1 MTQTTTVTALAVALA
16 AIALVARLVGFQAA
30 PPANAKA
37 GGAQQALTPERVV
50 RLGED
55 LTPIGA
61 ERAGNAAGSIP
72 GWTGG
77 LPKSPPVDW
86 SVGYTDPFVGE
97 QPLFT
102 ITAANAEKYK
112 DILSPGH
119 LAIFKRDR
127 LSFRMNVYPS
137 HRSAAYPQDVMDE
150 VKQHAGQSIEDGHH
164 IRNVGRTTVP
174 FPIPQDGLQV
184 MWNHVFRWRG
194 GSFERQF
201 VWAPVAPTGGFYIVR
216 VRLNVAFD
224 QQGYVVES
232 RPDRLYNANQFFL
245 SPPSAIGYR
254 QVQWEPIDPLGT
266 YRIRWLHVTQTLD
279 DRRLPS
285 YEYDTIEPYTGG
297 LRDADQNDGWNGAP
311 DRYNWRL
318 VGKQERLIGYNGYK
332 LADRTLKYPEI
343 IRAHHLNPDLLRY
356 ERHRVWVVEATLRK
370 GRAERLYRRIFYVD
384 EDTWQVAQE
393 EVYNK
398 KGQMTRFGDHHMI
411 QFYDVLVPWYAV
423 TIHHDMVT
431 GAYLVQYLDNQE
443 AFPPRWGFKARIADY
458 LPSNLRSLGLP

>member
-16 AIALVARLVGFQAA
+16 GIALVARLVGFQAA
-30 PPANAKA
+30 PPVNAKA
-37 GGAQQALTPERVV
+37 GGAPWALTPEQVA
-50 RLGED
+50 RLGQE
-55 LTPIGA
+55 LTPMGA
-61 ERAGNAAGSIP
+61 ERAGNADGSIP

-150 VKQHAGQSIEDGHH
+150 VKQHAGQSIEDGDH

-232 RPDRLYNANQFFL
+232 RPDRL
-245 SPPSAIGYR
+245 
-254 QVQWEPIDPLGT
+254 
-266 YRIRWLHVTQTLD
+266 
-279 DRRLPS
+279 
-285 YEYDTIEPYTGG
+285 
-297 LRDADQNDGWNGAP
+297 
-311 DRYNWRL
+311 
-318 VGKQERLIGYNGYK
+318 
-332 LADRTLKYPEI
+332 
-343 IRAHHLNPDLLRY
+343 
-356 ERHRVWVVEATLRK
+356 
-370 GRAERLYRRIFYVD
+370 
-384 EDTWQVAQE
+384 
-393 EVYNK
+393 
-398 KGQMTRFGDHHMI
+398 
-411 QFYDVLVPWYAV
+411 
-423 TIHHDMVT
+423 
-431 GAYLVQYLDNQE
+431 
-443 AFPPRWGFKARIADY
+443 
-458 LPSNLRSLGLP
+458 